1 MDHHQAQGTSHP
13 IHPFRIA
20 VPQPDL
26 DDLRE
31 RLVRTRWPDQLP
43 GAGWSYGVS
52 LDYVREVADYWAG
65 EFDWRAQ
72 EARLNAFPQFTTDI
86 DGQRVHFLHIRSPE
100 PTALPL
106 LITHGWP
113 GSVAE
118 FTEIIGPLTDPRAH
132 GGDPADA
139 FHLVIP
145 SLPGFAFSGPT
156 RESGWGIRRIAT
168 AWGELM
174 RRLGYER
181 YGTQG
186 GDFGSLISPEVARVA
201 PAEVIGVHVNALVT
215 IPSGDPA
222 QMEGLTST
230 EQSRLA
236 GVRRWHRELSGYAA
250 IQSTRPQTLAYG
262 LADSPVGQLAWNLD
276 WFAAHGDKPGAL
288 DRDAV
293 LTNVSIYWFTNTAGS
308 AARLYKEAASVW
320 SAPPERSKIPT
331 GVAVFHG
338 DGAIRRFAEP
348 HHAITHWSEFDAGGH
363 FAAMEVPELLVG
375 DVRAFF
381 RTLR

>member
-1 MDHHQAQGTSHP
+1 MNDTTHGARP
-13 IHPFRIA
+13 AIHPYRIA
-20 VPQPDL
+20 IPQPDV

-31 RLVRTRWPDQLP
+31 RLTRTRWSDELP
-43 GAGWSYGVS
+43 GVGWSYGVS

-100 PTALPL
+100 PAALPL

-132 GGDPADA
+132 GDDPTDA

-156 RESGWGIRRIAT
+156 REPGWGIRRIAT
-168 AWGELM
+168 AWHELM

-201 PAEVIGVHVNALVT
+201 PSEVIGVHVNALVT

-222 QMEGLTST
+222 QLEGLTPT
-230 EQSRLA
+230 EQTRLA
-236 GVRRWHRELSGYAA
+236 GTQRWRRDLSGYAA
-250 IQSTRPQTLAYG
+250 IQGTRPQTLAYG
-262 LADSPVGQLAWNLD
+262 LADSPAGQLAWNLD
-276 WFAAHGDKPGAL
+276 WFAAHGDKPDAL

-320 SAPPERSKIPT
+320 TTPPERSKIPT

-338 DGAIRRFAEP
+338 DGAIRRLTEP
-348 HHAITHWSEFDAGGH
+348 HHTITHWSEFDAGGH
-363 FAAMEVPELLVG
+363 FAAMEVPELLIG

>member
-1 MDHHQAQGTSHP
+1 MNDTARGARP
-13 IHPFRIA
+13 AIHPYRIA
-20 VPQPDL
+20 IPQPDL

-31 RLVRTRWPDQLP
+31 RLTRTRWPDELP
-43 GAGWSYGVS
+43 GVGWSYGVS
-52 LDYVREVADYWAG
+52 LDYVREVAEYWAG
-65 EFDWRAQ
+65 AFDWRAQ

-100 PTALPL
+100 PAALPL

-156 RESGWGIRRIAT
+156 REPGWGIRRIAT
-168 AWGELM
+168 AWHELM

-201 PAEVIGVHVNALVT
+201 PSEVIGVHVNALVT

-222 QMEGLTST
+222 QLEGLTPA
-230 EQSRLA
+230 EQTRLA
-236 GVRRWHRELSGYAA
+236 GTQRWHRDLSGYAA
-250 IQSTRPQTLAYG
+250 IQGTRPQTLAYG
-262 LADSPVGQLAWNLD
+262 LADSPAGQLAWNLD
-276 WFAAHGDKPGAL
+276 WFATHGDKPHAL

-320 SAPPERSKIPT
+320 GTPPERSKIPT
-331 GVAVFHG
+331 GVAVFRG
-338 DGAIRRFAEP
+338 DGAIRRLAEP
-348 HHAITHWSEFDAGGH
+348 QHTITHWSEFEAGGH
-363 FAAMEVPELLVG
+363 FAAMEVPELLIG

-381 RTLR
+381 RPLR

>member
-1 MDHHQAQGTSHP
+1 MR
-13 IHPFRIA
+13 PFRIA
-20 VPQPDL
+20 IPQPDL

-31 RLVRTRWPDQLP
+31 RLTRARWPDELP
-43 GAGWSYGVS
+43 GVGWSYGVS
-52 LDYVREVADYWAG
+52 LDYVREVADHWAG

-100 PTALPL
+100 PAALPL

-145 SLPGFAFSGPT
+145 SLPGFGFSGPT
-156 RESGWGIRRIAT
+156 REPGWGIRRIAA
-168 AWGELM
+168 AWSELM

-201 PAEVIGVHVNALVT
+201 PSGVIGVHVNALVT

-222 QMEGLTST
+222 QLEGLTPA
-230 EQSRLA
+230 EQTRLA
-236 GVRRWHRELSGYAA
+236 GTQRWRRDLSGYAA
-250 IQSTRPQTLAYG
+250 IQGTRPQTLAYG
-262 LADSPVGQLAWNLD
+262 LADSPTGQLAWNLD
-276 WFAAHGDKPGAL
+276 WFAAHGDKPDAL

-308 AARLYKEAASVW
+308 AGRLYKEAASVW
-320 SAPPERSKIPT
+320 TTPPKRSKIPT

-338 DGAIRRFAEP
+338 DGAIRRLAEP
-348 HHAITHWSEFDAGGH
+348 HHTITHWSEFDAGGH
-363 FAAMEVPELLVG
+363 FAAMEVPELLIG

>member
-1 MDHHQAQGTSHP
+1 MNNQAQGTSHP

-20 VPQPDL
+20 IPQADL
-26 DDLRE
+26 DDLRD
-31 RLVRTRWPDQLP
+31 RLTRTRWPDQPP
-43 GAGWSYGVS
+43 GAGWPYGVP
-52 LDYVREVADYWAG
+52 LDYVREVAEHWAG

-106 LITHGWP
+106 LVTHGWP
-113 GSVAE
+113 GSIAE
-118 FTEIIGPLTDPRAH
+118 FTEVIGPLTDPRAH
-132 GGDPADA
+132 GGNPADA

-156 RESGWGIRRIAT
+156 REPGWDIRRIAT
-168 AWGELM
+168 AWRELM
-174 RRLGYER
+174 RRLGCER

-222 QMEGLTST
+222 QLDGLTAA

-236 GVRRWHRELSGYAA
+236 GVQRWRRDLSGYAA

-262 LADSPVGQLAWNLD
+262 LSDSPAGQLAWNLD
-276 WFAAHGDKPGAL
+276 WFVAHGDKPDAL

-293 LTNVSIYWFTNTAGS
+293 LTNISIYWFTNTAGS

-320 SAPPERSKIPT
+320 STPPERSKIPT

-338 DGAIRRFAEP
+338 DGAIRRLAEP
-348 HHAITHWSEFDAGGH
+348 HHTITHWSEFDAGGH

>member
-1 MDHHQAQGTSHP
+1 MSDTTHNTPHP
-13 IHPFRIA
+13 IRPFRIA
-20 VPQPDL
+20 IPQPDL

-31 RLVRTRWPDQLP
+31 RLARTRWPDELP
-43 GAGWSYGVS
+43 GVGWSYGVA
-52 LDYVREVADYWAG
+52 LDYVREVADYWA
-65 EFDWRAQ
+65 EQFDWRAQ

-139 FHLVIP
+139 FHLVVP
-145 SLPGFAFSGPT
+145 SLPGFGFSGPT
-156 RESGWGIRRIAT
+156 REPGWDIRRIAT
-168 AWGELM
+168 AWSELM

-201 PAEVIGVHVNALVT
+201 PSEVIGVHVNALVT
-215 IPSGDPA
+215 IPSGDTV
-222 QMEGLTST
+222 QLEGLTPA
-230 EQSRLA
+230 EESRLA
-236 GVRRWHRELSGYAA
+236 GTRRWRRDLSGYAA
-250 IQSTRPQTLAYG
+250 IQGTRPQTLAYG
-262 LADSPVGQLAWNLD
+262 LADSPSGQLAWNLD
-276 WFAAHGDKPGAL
+276 WFAAHGDKPDAL

-320 SAPPERSKIPT
+320 STVPERSKIPT

-338 DGAIRRFAEP
+338 DGAIRRLTEP
-348 HHAITHWSEFDAGGH
+348 YHAITHWSEFDAGGH
-363 FAAMEVPELLVG
+363 FAAMEVPEPLVG